1 MDPEMMKMLAAGLAV
16 GLGMLGPGI
25 GLGLIG
31 FGAMQALGRNPE
43 ARGPIL
49 TNMILIG
56 ALAEAIGIYALIVA
70 ILLANKSLREEAGGL
85 LTELLPG
92 FQSINEGGTMTL
104 TNTQLD
110 HIKALTG
117 WIASK
122 ASLDLGEDLVQLIK
136 ELNNSQLLDLEKI
149 GIKLPLPINR
159 PKAPNLDFD
168 HQNEVATAPNF

>member
-1 MDPEMMKMLAAGLAV
+1 MELEGLKLLAAGIAG

-70 ILLANKSLREEAGGL
+70 ILLGL
-85 LTELLPG
+85 
-92 FQSINEGGTMTL
+92 
-104 TNTQLD
+104 
-110 HIKALTG
+110 
-117 WIASK
+117 
-122 ASLDLGEDLVQLIK
+122 V
-136 ELNNSQLLDLEKI
+136 
-149 GIKLPLPINR
+149 
-159 PKAPNLDFD
+159 
-168 HQNEVATAPNF
+168 V